1 MQTFHGLMAF
11 CAYFFIG
18 LAMINC
24 FMFIYT
30 RITAHDEWKLIK
42 ENNSAAAITFGGAI
56 LGYVVPR
63 ASAAINSVSITDY
76 LIWGAIALV
85 VQLIIYGGVR
95 LYMPKL
101 SEKIINRNVAAAIF
115 MGVASLA
122 GGILNVA
129 CMTW

>member
-1 MQTFHGLMAF
+1 MAF

-56 LGYVVPR
+56 LGYVVPL
-63 ASAAINSVSITDY
+63 ASAAINSVSIADY

-101 SEKIINRNVAAAIF
+101 SEKIIDRNVAAAIF

-122 GGILNVA
+122 GGILNAA

>member
-1 MQTFHGLMAF
+1 MAF

-18 LAMINC
+18 LVMINC

-30 RITAHDEWKLIK
+30 RITAHDEWTLIK

-56 LGYVVPR
+56 LGYVVPL

-122 GGILNVA
+122 GGILNAA

>member
-1 MQTFHGLMAF
+1 MAF

-30 RITAHDEWKLIK
+30 RITSHDEWQLIK

-56 LGYVVPR
+56 LGYVVPL
-63 ASAAINSVSITDY
+63 ASAAINSVSIIDY

-85 VQLIIYGGVR
+85 VQLIIYAGVR

-101 SEKIINRNVAAAIF
+101 SEKIINRNVAAGIF

-122 GGILNVA
+122 GGILNAA

>member
-1 MQTFHGLMAF
+1 MRLL
-11 CAYFFIG
+11 FIG

-56 LGYVVPR
+56 LGYVVPL

-122 GGILNVA
+122 GGILNAA

>member
-1 MQTFHGLMAF
+1 MAF

-30 RITAHDEWKLIK
+30 RITAHDEWTLIK

-56 LGYVVPR
+56 LGYVVPL

-122 GGILNVA
+122 GGILNAA

>member
-1 MQTFHGLMAF
+1 MQTLHGLMAF

-18 LAMINC
+18 LVMINC

-30 RITAHDEWKLIK
+30 RITPYNEWQLIK
-42 ENNSAAAITFGGAI
+42 ENNSSAAAAFSGAI
-56 LGYVVPR
+56 LGYVIPL
-63 ASAAINSVSITDY
+63 ASAAINSVSLLDY

-95 LYMPKL
+95 VYMPKL
-101 SEKIINRNVAAAIF
+101 SNKIADGNIAAGVF
-115 MGVASLA
+115 MGAASLA
-122 GGILNVA
+122 GGILNAA

>member
-1 MQTFHGLMAF
+1 MAF

-30 RITAHDEWKLIK
+30 RITSHDEWTLIK

-56 LGYVVPR
+56 LGYVVPL

-101 SEKIINRNVAAAIF
+101 SEKIINRNVAAGIF

-122 GGILNVA
+122 GGILNAA

>member
-1 MQTFHGLMAF
+1 MAF

-56 LGYVVPR
+56 LGYVVPL

-76 LIWGAIALV
+76 LSWGAIALV

-101 SEKIINRNVAAAIF
+101 SEKIIDRNVAAAIF

-122 GGILNVA
+122 GGILNAA

>member
-1 MQTFHGLMAF
+1 MAF

-56 LGYVVPR
+56 LGYVVPL

-122 GGILNVA
+122 GGILNAA

>member
-1 MQTFHGLMAF
+1 MAF

-56 LGYVVPR
+56 LGYVVPL

-101 SEKIINRNVAAAIF
+101 SEKIIDRNVAAAIF

-122 GGILNVA
+122 GGILNAA